1 MRLVVARLALTGLVA
16 GFVSLVSPATTAVA
30 VPVPCVVTTTGTG
43 GAVAAA
49 GDTFVTTS
57 FELVAPP
64 STANVEDVD
73 VEVSLVHDNASQVR
87 VRLAHAT
94 TSILQRRFVDS
105 GPQVRPLTW
114 DDEAASAYGP
124 TSLAGAYRPDEPL
137 AEHDGTAAQGQW
149 RLLVDNWA
157 GFRGRLES
165 WSVRVT
171 YTSCDA
177 DDDGAEDHTD
187 NCTGV
192 ANPDQADRDAD
203 GIGDACDG
211 DTDGD
216 GRVDTVDGCRL
227 VAAATATGCPRVGT
241 KVRLGKVKGRLVG
254 RVRADVRACR
264 SGAEV
269 TLKRAKPGRDLKLVV
284 LRARTSGRFTTRLPR
299 AAGRY
304 YVVVRGQYA
313 PGVAEC
319 GSSRSTKVRVRR

>member
-1 MRLVVARLALTGLVA
+1 MRLVVARLALTGLVT
-16 GFVSLVSPATTAVA
+16 GFVSLVSPATTSVA

-73 VEVSLVHDNASQVR
+73 VAVSLVHDNASQVR

-241 KVRLGKVKGRLVG
+241 KVRLGKVEGRLVG
-254 RVRADVRACR
+254 RVRSDVRACR

-313 PGVAEC
+313 AGVAEC

>member
-1 MRLVVARLALTGLVA
+1 MRLQVARLALAGLVA
-16 GFVSLVSPATTAVA
+16 GFVSVVTPASTAVA

-43 GAVAAA
+43 GVVSAA
-49 GDTFVTTS
+49 GDTFATTA

-64 STANVEDVD
+64 SAANVEDVD
-73 VEVSLVHDNASQVR
+73 VELSLVHDNASQVR

-94 TSILQRRFVDS
+94 TTILQRRFVDS

-124 TSLAGAYRPDEPL
+124 TSLAGTYRPDEPL

-157 GFRGRLES
+157 GARGRVES
-165 WSVRVT
+165 WSVRVS
-171 YTSCDA
+171 YSACDA

-192 ANPDQADRDAD
+192 ANPDQSDRDAD

-216 GRVDTVDGCRL
+216 GLVDTVDGCRL
-227 VAAATATGCPRVGT
+227 VAAATASGCPTVGT
-241 KVRLGKVKGRLVG
+241 RTRLGKEKGRLVG
-254 RVRADVRACR
+254 RVRSDVRACR

-269 TLKRAKPGRDLKLVV
+269 TLRRAKPGRDLKLVV
-284 LRARTSGRFTTRLPR
+284 LRARFSGRFTTRMPR

-304 YVVVRGQYA
+304 YVVVRSRYA

-319 GSSRSTKVRVRR
+319 DASRSRKVRVRR

>member
-1 MRLVVARLALTGLVA
+1 MRLVVARLALTGLVT
-16 GFVSLVSPATTAVA
+16 GFVSLVSPATTAMA

-254 RVRADVRACR
+254 RVRSDVRACR

>member
-1 MRLVVARLALTGLVA
+1 MRPVMARLALTALVG
-16 GFVSLVSPATTAVA
+16 GFVSVVTPVPAVA

-43 GAVAAA
+43 GVVAPA
-49 GDTFVTTS
+49 GDAFATTA
-57 FELVAPP
+57 FELAAPP
-64 STANVEDVD
+64 SAANVEDVD
-73 VEVSLVHDNASQVR
+73 VEVQLVHDNASQVR

-105 GPQVRPLTW
+105 GPQVGPLTW
-114 DDEAASAYGP
+114 DDEATSAYGP

-165 WSVRVT
+165 WSVRVS

-227 VAAATATGCPRVGT
+227 VAAATATGCPRVAT
-241 KVRLGKVKGRLVG
+241 KVRLGKDKGRLVG
-254 RVRADVRACR
+254 RVRSDTRACR
-264 SGAEV
+264 AGAELV
-269 TLKRAKPGRDLKLVV
+269 LKRAKPGRDLKLVV

-304 YVVVRGQYA
+304 YVVTRGRYA

-319 GSSRSTKVRVRR
+319 TSSRSAKVRVRR

>member
-1 MRLVVARLALTGLVA
+1 MRLVVARLALTGLVT

-254 RVRADVRACR
+254 RVRSDVRACR

>member
-1 MRLVVARLALTGLVA
+1 MRPVMARLALAALVG
-16 GFVSLVSPATTAVA
+16 GFVSVVTPTAAVA
-30 VPVPCVVTTTGTG
+30 APVPCVVTTTGTG
-43 GAVAAA
+43 GVVAAA
-49 GDTFVTTS
+49 GDSVVTTS

-64 STANVEDVD
+64 SAANVEDVD

-94 TSILQRRFVDS
+94 TSILQRRFMDS
-105 GPQVRPLTW
+105 GPQVGPLTW
-114 DDEAASAYGP
+114 DDEAAAAYGP

-137 AEHDGTAAQGQW
+137 AEHDGSAAQGQW

-165 WSVRVT
+165 WSVRVS

-192 ANPDQADRDAD
+192 ANPDQADRDVD

-227 VAAATATGCPRVGT
+227 VAAATASGCPRAAT
-241 KVRLGKVKGRLVG
+241 KVRLGKERGRLVG
-254 RVRADVRACR
+254 RVRSDTRACGA
-264 SGAEV
+264 GAEV
-269 TLKRAKPGRDLKLVV
+269 VLKRAKPGRDLKLVV
-284 LRARTSGRFTTRLPR
+284 LRTRASGRFTTRLPR
-299 AAGRY
+299 PAGRY
-304 YVVVRGQYA
+304 HVVVRGRYV

-319 GSSRSTKVRVRR
+319 TSSRSTTVRVRR

>member
-1 MRLVVARLALTGLVA
+1 MRLVMARLALTALVA
-16 GFVSLVSPATTAVA
+16 GFVSVLTPTAPAVA
-30 VPVPCVVTTTGTG
+30 APVPCVVTTTGTG
-43 GAVAAA
+43 GPVAAA
-49 GDTFVTTS
+49 GDTFATTS
-57 FELVAPP
+57 FELVAP
-64 STANVEDVD
+64 SSAAAVEDVD

-137 AEHDGTAAQGQW
+137 AEHDGSAAQGQW

-165 WSVRVT
+165 WSVRVS

-177 DDDGAEDHTD
+177 DDDGAEDHSD

-192 ANPDQADRDAD
+192 ANPDQADRDVD

-227 VAAATATGCPRVGT
+227 VAAATASGCPRVAT
-241 KVRLGKVKGRLVG
+241 EVRIGKDKGRLVG
-254 RVRADVRACR
+254 RVRSDARACR
-264 SGAEV
+264 AGAEV
-269 TLKRAKPGRDLKLVV
+269 TLKRANPGRDLRLVV
-284 LRARTSGRFTTRLPR
+284 LRARFSGKFRTRLPR

-304 YVVVRGQYA
+304 YVVVRGRYA

-319 GSSRSTKVRVRR
+319 VSSRSTKVRVRR

>member
-1 MRLVVARLALTGLVA
+1 MRLVMARLALTALVT
-16 GFVSLVSPATTAVA
+16 GFVSVVTPATTAVA

-43 GAVAAA
+43 GVVDAA
-49 GDTFVTTS
+49 GDSFTTTS

-64 STANVEDVD
+64 SAAGVEDVD
-73 VEVSLVHDNASQVR
+73 VEVSLVHDNAAQVR

-165 WSVRVT
+165 WSVRIS

-177 DDDGAEDHTD
+177 DDDGAEDHSD

-203 GIGDACDG
+203 GTGDACDG
-211 DTDGD
+211 DADGD

-227 VAAATATGCPRVGT
+227 VAAPTATGCPRVAT
-241 KVRLGKVKGRLVG
+241 KVRLGREKGRLVG
-254 RVRADVRACR
+254 RVRSDAGACR
-264 SGAEV
+264 SGAEI
-269 TLKRAKPGRDLKLVV
+269 TLERAKPGRDLRLVV
-284 LRARTSGRFTTRLPR
+284 LRARTSGRFATRVPR

-304 YVVVRGQYA
+304 YVVVRGRYV

-319 GSSRSTKVRVRR
+319 VSSRSTKVRVRR